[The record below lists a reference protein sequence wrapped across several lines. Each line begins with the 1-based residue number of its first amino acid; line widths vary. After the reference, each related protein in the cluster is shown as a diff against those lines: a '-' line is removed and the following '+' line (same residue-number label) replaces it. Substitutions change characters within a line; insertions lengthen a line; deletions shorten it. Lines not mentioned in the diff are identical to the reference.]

1 MDMLTSK
8 AKHIGELAYTREHVS
23 ADAEVREVAARF
35 ERTSDLD
42 AIAVVAAERDFG
54 LVVRSRLTSRL
65 GRQFGYAL
73 YARKPISLLAERDV
87 LTCDVRQDP
96 VQVIAKAV
104 HREAERIYDD
114 IVLTDAGEYYGLVSM
129 RLLMA
134 HSKDLLIQSMAE
146 VGVLVQKNRSL
157 DQLNRLQGEFVANMT
172 HELRAP
178 LNTMLGVAD
187 LLASDPAI
195 PDVRRRDVK
204 MLLTRGRDLLGIV
217 NNFLEMHRIEAG
229 DVEPFFEPV
238 EPRALLDD
246 CLDAASYLV
255 DGRPIELHR
264 EYQHLPSQIV
274 TDPVLLR
281 RVLTNLLSN
290 AVKFTDRGSVTL
302 LAHGLDGELT
312 IRVRDT
318 GLGMGT
324 DDLPNLFR
332 KFGQLQATKTK
343 RHSGTGLGLAIV
355 KNLVQLLGGSISVH
369 STVGLGSEFTVR
381 LPAPDASE
389 AAP

>member
-1 MDMLTSK
+1 MDMLASK
-8 AKHIGELAYTREHVS
+8 AKHIGELAYTRESVR

-35 ERTSDLD
+35 EQTSDLD
-42 AIAVVAAERDFG
+42 AIAVVATERDFG

-73 YARKPISLLAERDV
+73 YARKPIGLLAERDV
-87 LTCDVRQDP
+87 LAFDVRQDP
-96 VQVIAKAV
+96 VQVITTAV

-114 IVLTDAGEYYGLVSM
+114 IVLTDAGGYYGLVSM

-146 VGVLVQKNRSL
+146 VGVLVQQNRTL

-195 PDVRRRDVK
+195 PEVRRRDVK

-246 CLDAASYLV
+246 CLDAASYLSE
-255 DGRPIELHR
+255 GRPIDLHR
-264 EYQHLPSQIV
+264 EYRDLPPQIIS
-274 TDPVLLR
+274 DPVLLR
-281 RVLTNLLSN
+281 RALTNLLSN

-302 LAHGLDGELT
+302 LADRIEGELR

-318 GLGMGT
+318 GLGISAV
-324 DDLPNLFR
+324 DLPNLFR
-332 KFGQLQATKTK
+332 KFGQLSKTKTK

-355 KNLVQLLGGSISVH
+355 KNLVELLGGRVDVH
-369 STVGLGSEFTVR
+369 SEIGFGSEFTVH

-389 AAP
+389 ATP